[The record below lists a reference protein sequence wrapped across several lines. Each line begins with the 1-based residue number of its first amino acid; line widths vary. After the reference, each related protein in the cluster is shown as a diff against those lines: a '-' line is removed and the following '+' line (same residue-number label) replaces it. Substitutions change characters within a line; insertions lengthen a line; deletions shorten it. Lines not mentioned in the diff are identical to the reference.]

1 MAQLRETPD
10 RKLCW
15 LTWNR
20 SHLTASVDRV
30 SQELRLDPKTQIPK
44 PQTLDFFWFF
54 FYVMF
59 KGSSRKEARYLSSP
73 VYRCLVD
80 QIVTYTN
87 TVQTRSRCFDDIF
100 VGKINFYRRNRKTE
114 SLNWSQF
121 CFLGTLYSFG
131 ELNIGTILSFS
142 QSTIFPF
149 TVILLART
157 IAKTHGC

>member
-1 MAQLRETPD
+1 MAQLWETPD

-20 SHLTASVDRV
+20 SHLTAWTGCHKNSDSTR
-30 SQELRLDPKTQIPK
+30 RLSYNSGPETSDHR
-44 PQTLDFFWFF
+44 FF
-54 FYVMF
+54 FHVMF

-87 TVQTRSRCFDDIF
+87 MVQTSSRCFDDIF
-100 VGKINFYRRNRKTE
+100 AGKINFYRRNRKTE
-114 SLNWSQF
+114 SLKWSQF
-121 CFLGTLYSFG
+121 CFLGTLYSFE

-142 QSTIFPF
+142 QLTIFPF
-149 TVILLART
+149 LSRLLNCNFT
-157 IAKTHGC
+157 S

>member
-20 SHLTASVDRV
+20 SHLTAWTGCHKNSDSTRR
-30 SQELRLDPKTQIPK
+30 LRPRQ
-44 PQTLDFFWFF
+44 PQTLIFF
-54 FYVMF
+54 FFFFFFHLMF
-59 KGSSRKEARYLSSP
+59 KGSSRKEARYLSPP

-87 TVQTRSRCFDDIF
+87 TVQTSSRCFDEIF
-100 VGKINFYRRNRKTE
+100 ASKINFYRRNRKTE

-149 TVILLART
+149 LSILLNCNFT
-157 IAKTHGC
+157 S